1 MVVTGNGTVG
11 VAKMVDSRSR
21 RLDELTET
29 VGSATGV
36 LPRNVRRVLAGG
48 GRIPGE
54 LGELADLV
62 AAGGAGVTDGLIR
75 RLLASGYSEDVVFE
89 CVVAAAVGAGS
100 QRLRAVERLLATC
113 RQGCPS

>member
-1 MVVTGNGTVG
+1 M
-11 VAKMVDSRSR
+11 ADSRGR
-21 RLDELTET
+21 RLEELAEAVSST
-29 VGSATGV
+29 TGV

-54 LGELADLV
+54 LGELAELV

-75 RLLASGYSEDVVFE
+75 RLLVSGYSEDVVFE

-100 QRLRAVERLLATC
+100 QRLRAVERLLAGC
-113 RQGCPS
+113 RQDCPS